1 MPRKL
6 SGVSRRTLIG
16 GGAAALVASGVNVV
30 VAKTSSRLL
39 GRAKGNRV
47 VVVGGGYGG
56 VTAAKYVKK
65 ENPDAEVFLIEKNQ
79 LFVSCP
85 LSNHYLVDLI
95 EYGQLCFPYN
105 RLHTKYGVKVINDF
119 VSDVD
124 LPKRRVYI
132 SEGYIEYDYL
142 ILSPGIEYDFEE
154 FPFYEEAS
162 WFYPGAFKPGSEH
175 LYLKRLLEEFE
186 GENLVFTVPK
196 MPYRCPPAP
205 YERAALMLSYIKENG
220 LKAHMYFIDAN
231 EYPPVLREGFMKAY
245 NDFYRGMA
253 TYITGATI
261 KDIDVATKTIKTDK
275 GEVRFDFGSII
286 PPMRAPRFL
295 EEIGLIYGR
304 EKWVRVNP
312 MTFETKVRNVF
323 VIGDSCESYLPKSG
337 YAANSQAKVVA
348 KIVADRIRGKK
359 PSGELIQHGICYAMV
374 NMKSAIMV
382 EVEYK
387 YNVETGEVKKIL
399 REDNTWK
406 VSTAKRYYEWARGLW
421 RDLFF

>member
-1 MPRKL
+1 MPRKS
-6 SGVSRRTLIG
+6 SGVSRRELLAAG
-16 GGAAALVASGVNVV
+16 GVMLAGSV
-30 VAKTSSRLL
+30 VAKSTSRLM
-39 GRAKGNRV
+39 GPPRGKRV

-65 ENPDAEVFLIEKNQ
+65 ENPEADVVLIEKNQ

-85 LSNHYLVDLI
+85 LSNHYLVGLI

-105 RLHTKYGVKVINDF
+105 KLHTKYGVKVIND
-119 VSDVD
+119 VVVDID
-124 LPKRRVYI
+124 LPKRRVYL

-142 ILSPGIEYDFEE
+142 ILSLGIEYDTEE
-154 FPFYEEAS
+154 FPFYEETT
-162 WFYPGAFKPGSEH
+162 WFFPGAFRPGSEH

-186 GENLVFTVPK
+186 GENVVITVPK

-205 YERAALMLSYIKENG
+205 YERAALILSYIRENG

-231 EYPPVLREGFMKAY
+231 EYPPVLRDGFMKAY
-245 NDFYRGMA
+245 EDFYRGMA
-253 TYITGATI
+253 TYITGAKI
-261 KDIDVATKTIKTDK
+261 KDIDVGSKKIKTDK
-275 GEVRFDFGSII
+275 GDVRFDFGSII
-286 PPMRAPRFL
+286 PPMRAPRLL
-295 EEIGLIYGR
+295 ERIGLIYGK
-304 EKWVRVNP
+304 EKWVRVDP

-348 KIVADRIRGKK
+348 KIVASRMKGREFG
-359 PSGELIQHGICYAMV
+359 GELIQHGVCYAMV
-374 NMKSAIMV
+374 NLRSAIML

-387 YNVETGEVKKIL
+387 YNVRTKEIKKIL

-421 RDLFF
+421 RDMFF

>member
-1 MPRKL
+1 MPRKS
-6 SGVSRRTLIG
+6 SGVSRRRVLA
-16 GGAAALVASGVNVV
+16 GGALALALSGMNFVV
-30 VAKTSSRLL
+30 SKSTSRLL
-39 GRAKGNRV
+39 GAPRGRRV

-65 ENPDAEVFLIEKNQ
+65 ENPDAEVILIEKNQ

-85 LSNHYLVDLI
+85 LSNLYLVGLI
-95 EYGQLCFPYN
+95 NYGQLCFPYN

-119 VSDVD
+119 VTDID
-124 LPKRRVYI
+124 LPKRRVYL
-132 SEGYIEYDYL
+132 SSGYIEYDYL
-142 ILSPGIEYDFEE
+142 ILSPGIEYDFYEY
-154 FPFYEEAS
+154 PFYEEAS
-162 WFYPGAFKPGSEH
+162 WFYPGAFRPGSEH

-186 GENLVFTVPK
+186 GENVVFTVPK

-205 YERAALMLSYIKENG
+205 YERAALMLSYIRENG

-261 KDIDVATKTIKTDK
+261 KEIDIASKTIKTDK
-275 GEVRFDFGSII
+275 GDVKFDFGSII
-286 PPMRAPRFL
+286 PPMRAPKFL
-295 EEIGLIYGR
+295 EEIGLIYND
-304 EKWVRVNP
+304 EKWVRVDP

-348 KIVADRIRGKK
+348 RIVADRIRGKE
-359 PSGELIQHGICYAMV
+359 PEGELIQHGVCYAMV
-374 NMKSAIMV
+374 NLRSAIMV

-387 YNVETGEVKKIL
+387 YNVKTRKVKKIL

-406 VSTAKRYYEWARGLW
+406 VSTAKRYHEWARGLW
-421 RDLFF
+421 RDMFF